1 MELIPLIERLVQT
14 FQVIGFALFG
24 VCMAWAAFQFMTAYG
39 DPQKINS
46 SRSSAFNAC
55 IGLGLMFA
63 APIIGNMVRRIASGG

>member
-1 MELIPLIERLVQT
+1 MELVPIIERLVQT

-39 DPQKINS
+39 NPQKIDS
-46 SRSSAFNAC
+46 SKSSAFNAC

-63 APIIGNMVRRIASGG
+63 APIIGNMVRRIAGG